1 MFSSFFSIN
10 NYTHCQAKSTQWCKW
25 CHTLSLVTSYI
36 IIRSENQLN
45 TIFNI
50 SSMIVGSKL
59 FVGLTV
65 LPWDT
70 VQSFVNLY
78 LWHWI
83 FDHIYFTL
91 TKLLKNNK
99 FSLIVH
105 IVFFGYT
112 KIWNFVT
119 LLFQNNINTNSQ
131 VSKLLQKCS

>member
-1 MFSSFFSIN
+1 MFSRFFSIN
-10 NYTHCQAKSTQWCKW
+10 NYTHCQAKSTQWCKL
-25 CHTLSLVTSYI
+25 CHTLSLVSSYI

-50 SSMIVGSKL
+50 SSMIVESKL

-83 FDHIYFTL
+83 FDHIYF
-91 TKLLKNNK
+91 KLNYWRTTN
-99 FSLIVH
+99 V
-105 IVFFGYT
+105 FGYT
-112 KIWNFVT
+112 KIWNFMT